1 MCWWNNFFNLQLNT
15 YTSLDYV
22 KQLDK
27 EGKIKRNL
35 THGILKDTVA
45 VPNGGYTVVRFV
57 ANNPGMA
64 IKLIMYRE
72 DAFIKFASSG
82 HPLKILAYH
91 CS

>member
-1 MCWWNNFFNLQLNT
+1 MNRS
-15 YTSLDYV
+15 TSLDYV

-45 VPNGGYTVVRFV
+45 VPGGGYTVIRFV

-64 IKLIMYRE
+64 IKTPQEQRRCNHKMCI
-72 DAFIKFASSG
+72 A
-82 HPLKILAYH
+82 
-91 CS
+91 